1 MARSEF
7 REIPTDHSEAFDS
20 ALLACADDAV
30 FAADPDGIIVS
41 WNASASRLLGH
52 TVADVLGRPV
62 LDLVADEHLAGE
74 RVRLERV
81 CASERV
87 ERRHVRLRCT
97 DDRFLDVSLG
107 LSTLHDAQGEFLGVG
122 FIGHDISEELRETQA
137 EDDFLSLLSHELRT
151 PLTTILGYA
160 QMLADPARDFDG
172 EVRVAVGGRLLER
185 CEVLRSILEN
195 LLSAQRLRGQCALR
209 SQTIAPSALVQLVV
223 SGLDECD
230 RRRVEVVAEDASER
244 ELLGDI
250 QWLSI
255 ALGNL
260 LNNALKYSPLD
271 RPVRMSVEQ
280 TASASIFEVA
290 DEGPGIP
297 EDRLPHLFE
306 RFVQGGVEQH
316 QGPEGVGFGLYI
328 TRRIVEAHGGT
339 ISVRTA
345 GGAGTAFVMEI
356 PAA

>member
-1 MARSEF
+1 VAPHEF
-7 REIPTDHSEAFDS
+7 REIPAHQAEAFES

-30 FAADPDGIIVS
+30 FAASPDGIIVS
-41 WNASASRLLGH
+41 WNASAARLLGY
-52 TVADVLGRPV
+52 TLAEVLGRPV
-62 LDLVADEHLAGE
+62 LDLVADEHLAEE
-74 RVRLERV
+74 RARFER
-81 CASERV
+81 ARSGERV
-87 ERRHVRLRCT
+87 ERRHVRLLGAG
-97 DDRFLDVSLG
+97 DRPLDVSLG
-107 LSTLHDAQGEFLGVG
+107 LSTLRDAHGRLLGVG
-122 FIGHDISEELRETQA
+122 FIGHDISEELREMQA

-160 QMLADPARDFDG
+160 QMLADPRRDFDS
-172 EVRVAVGGRLLER
+172 EVRVTVGGRLLER

-209 SQTIAPSALVQLVV
+209 SQSIVPSALVEMVV
-223 SGLDECD
+223 SGLDERD
-230 RRRVEVVAEDASER
+230 RRRVEIACEGASEQ
-244 ELLGDI
+244 ELLCDV

-260 LNNALKYSPLD
+260 VNNALKYSPLD
-271 RPVRMSVEQ
+271 RPVRLRLEQ

-297 EDRLPHLFE
+297 HDRLPHLFE